1 MRRSL
6 VAALAVPALLLSACG
21 DGDEPEVQ
29 DAPTTEEQTSEEPTT
44 EEPTDEA
51 PTTEAPAPTT
61 EEPTTEEPT
70 TEEPTDDGATTEEPT
85 DDGATTEE
93 PTDDGG
99 ENASGD
105 GQAAADRTKEW
116 LVAFVN
122 GEEAVCDLMLD
133 LDSEGPMKDDETDY
147 PICVATFPSM
157 ASSMFDAETAG
168 IIESMQI
175 NGADV
180 TGDTAIVNKD
190 HFSALFAEGMGDQVI
205 TLRMVDGEWYVDMNE
220 SFNAEK

>member
-21 DGDEPEVQ
+21 GDEPEVQ
-29 DAPTTEEQTSEEPTT
+29 DAPTTEEQTSEAPATEEPADDEATS
-44 EEPTDEA
+44 EEPTDE
-51 PTTEAPAPTT
+51 APTT

-70 TEEPTDDGATTEEPT
+70 TEEPTTEEPT
-85 DDGATTEE
+85 TEAPGDDGEATEAPDAGGDTE
-93 PTDDGG
+93 GG
-99 ENASGD
+99 AE

-122 GEEAVCDLMLD
+122 GEEAVCDMMLD

-147 PICVATFPSM
+147 PICIATFPSL
-157 ASSMFDAETAG
+157 ASDMFDAETAG

-175 NGADV
+175 SGADV
-180 TGDTAIVNKD
+180 DGDSAVVNKN
-190 HFSALFAEGMGDQVI
+190 HFSQLFAEGMGDQVI
-205 TLRMVDGEWYVDMNE
+205 TLKKIDDEWFVDMNE
-220 SFNAEK
+220 SFN